1 MEKTINIKTIF
12 IVSIIL
18 FSSKWIISIL
28 YFPNENILFRI
39 IADSVSDS
47 YFHYVKTLSEFNFI
61 REYSLDSTNKSLIL
75 IPIGSVI
82 FHSFVYKFFGIYSFI
97 ILEFFCIFL
106 FVYFFSKIIEC
117 YGFNNI
123 LPIFLAIILFSSGT
137 IIDLFNLDFVH
148 LKSLKSSF
156 YNLKFPR
163 PLVTNLYLFYF
174 LYYVIR
180 NYEKE
185 LLNKKN
191 IFIISIFFGFLLS
204 SSFFIF
210 SSLGIFY
217 LTILLI
223 KYRLKNLLKK
233 IFIYKKQ
240 IIFSF
245 ILFFIIIL
253 PFVVLLQKTNSDY
266 LVRLGVINLDTDDK
280 LFLIEYFFQ
289 ILFKTYYFF
298 FILFAIF
305 MVILLNKYF
314 ANKYNYII
322 NILFINFICSLI
334 NPFLV
339 IFLYDKAAF
348 LYHFNNL
355 VIINFFLFVFFSII
369 HLYKFFEKRFLFL
382 KLKNNFIFILV
393 ALIIIINFY
402 NSFIEK
408 KFVDAKYRNEK
419 NTVANYVNDKI
430 GLNCNI
436 LTFDNAKMTW
446 LIMKDYKNISFI
458 NGTFTSRNDDNLENN
473 LINSLKLLGFK
484 EENFTEYLKSEFD
497 GWRLKNSKMQQLFW
511 QKYQANSLY
520 TFNKS
525 MNFEVSEINIIS
537 KTSPFLAHQFVIP
550 IEEKNRILKKFKQ
563 YKEIKKPDYI
573 IIDYSDEFW
582 SKYQKTFE
590 DFKIEFQ
597 NKYFV
602 IFSNE
607 IKNNK
612 CN

>member
-1 MEKTINIKTIF
+1 M
-12 IVSIIL
+12 
-18 FSSKWIISIL
+18 
-28 YFPNENILFRI
+28 
-39 IADSVSDS
+39 
-47 YFHYVKTLSEFNFI
+47 
-61 REYSLDSTNKSLIL
+61 
-75 IPIGSVI
+75 
-82 FHSFVYKFFGIYSFI
+82 
-97 ILEFFCIFL
+97 
-106 FVYFFSKIIEC
+106 
-117 YGFNNI
+117 
-123 LPIFLAIILFSSGT
+123 
-137 IIDLFNLDFVH
+137 
-148 LKSLKSSF
+148 
-156 YNLKFPR
+156 
-163 PLVTNLYLFYF
+163 
-174 LYYVIR
+174 YYVIR

-266 LVRLGVINLDTDDK
+266 LVRLGVINLSTDDK
-280 LFLIEYFFQ
+280 LFLLEYYFQ

-408 KFVDAKYRNEK
+408 KFIDAEYRNEK
-419 NTVANYVNDKI
+419 NAVANYVNDKF

-484 EENFTEYLKSEFD
+484 EGNLTEYMKSEFD

-520 TFNKS
+520 SFNKS
-525 MNFEVSEINIIS
+525 MNFEISEINIIS
-537 KTSPFLAHQFVIP
+537 KSSPFLAHQFVIP